1 MQQFEDDER
10 EYSEDYPLG
19 GMIEPHDIET
29 EKDMC
34 FNKTEKEKLIEE
46 IYKLEQYEL
55 VTTGEPG
62 LALSDVLDLIEK
74 NI

>member
-1 MQQFEDDER
+1 M
-10 EYSEDYPLG
+10 
-19 GMIEPHDIET
+19 
-29 EKDMC
+29 
-34 FNKTEKEKLIEE
+34 NKEKLIEE